1 MYKVTLFDGNTA
13 PYISNTFSVYCDDI
27 DEFEKNWSEMETDEM
42 RKQRFR
48 RSKQGEMATDYHSDA
63 PELNIVQKDEN
74 AKTLIERTIII
85 RNQEVR
91 LTNEYQHTASLF
103 FEKGEFHIRYM
114 KMWDQYIS
122 LVRYKLTGASRE
134 NIYIEGR
141 QRVLCFG
148 NPVLKVHN
156 VFKGYSDNISDFSRN
171 TVESIAYYLFE
182 VFETEEEMKKRAMS
196 PEQGYFS
203 EEDLDMLL
211 SDIPGESG

>member
-1 MYKVTLFDGNTA
+1 M
-13 PYISNTFSVYCDDI
+13 YCDDI

-48 RSKQGEMATDYHSDA
+48 RSKQGEMVTDYHSDA

>member
-48 RSKQGEMATDYHSDA
+48 RSKQGEMVTDYHSDA

-103 FEKGEFHIRYM
+103 FEKGEF
-114 KMWDQYIS
+114 
-122 LVRYKLTGASRE
+122 L
-134 NIYIEGR
+134 
-141 QRVLCFG
+141 FG
-148 NPVLKVHN
+148 
-156 VFKGYSDNISDFSRN
+156 I
-171 TVESIAYYLFE
+171 
-182 VFETEEEMKKRAMS
+182 
-196 PEQGYFS
+196 
-203 EEDLDMLL
+203 
-211 SDIPGESG
+211 